1 MRNERRDEPFTLLM
15 LEQMEET
22 LVKKPQ
28 PFTEY
33 QNLIKY
39 QRRCV
44 EISSNVYLVRHWV
57 ARISFH
63 SRLKFLAPD
72 CYYCISLYET
82 FFKKWLIYFAI
93 QRCEF
98 LSCSNPA

>member
-44 EISSNVYLVRHWV
+44 EISSNVYLVRH
-57 ARISFH
+57 
-63 SRLKFLAPD
+63 
-72 CYYCISLYET
+72 
-82 FFKKWLIYFAI
+82 
-93 QRCEF
+93 
-98 LSCSNPA
+98 